1 MAEKLERGS
10 SAIGAPSAP
19 APPPPP
25 RKSIARRRTTSSSN
39 NNRRSTSLR
48 NRATG
53 RNTSSGSRHT
63 NSESTPRRPTGNT
76 KVIAP
81 PAPPPPPKP
90 PTNAAWLGS
99 DTTYQRQAAAY
110 KKALADYQAE
120 QGLSR
125 TDYETGYQ
133 NQRRDIG
140 LSKTDAL
147 SDLQNDYAS
156 RGLLRSSLYNTD
168 VGQLNQ
174 QYQNQY
180 TDLDKQRTGFLDQ
193 LMQSLTGFKNEQS
206 TQTQNAMAE
215 ALRRK
220 AEKYNL

>member
-1 MAEKLERGS
+1 MANRDESGGGVS
-10 SAIGAPSAP
+10 ITPP
-19 APPPPP
+19 APPPPT
-25 RKSIARRRTTSSSN
+25 RRVARRRTTSSGN
-39 NNRRSTSLR
+39 TGGNTHRNTSVR

-53 RNTSSGSRHT
+53 VGNT
-63 NSESTPRRPTGNT
+63 TPSRPTGNT

-90 PTNAAWLGS
+90 PTNAAYLGS

-110 KKALADYQAE
+110 KKALTDFQAE

-125 TDYETGYQ
+125 TDYDTSYQ

-147 SDLQNDYAS
+147 TNMQNDYAS

-193 LMQSLTGFKNEQS
+193 LMQQLTGFRNEQS
-206 TQTQNAMAE
+206 TQSQNAMAE

>member
-1 MAEKLERGS
+1 MSFKEEKGGGVS
-10 SAIGAPSAP
+10 ITPPST
-19 APPPPP
+19 PPPPS
-25 RKSIARRRTTSSSN
+25 RTKVARRRTSSSSN
-39 NNRRSTSLR
+39 NTHRNTAVR

-53 RNTSSGSRHT
+53 HSRSNSRTSD
-63 NSESTPRRPTGNT
+63 STPRRPTGNT
-76 KVIAP
+76 KVIQP

-99 DTTYQRQAAAY
+99 DTTYQRQSAAY

-140 LSKTDAL
+140 LSKADAL
-147 SDLQNDYAS
+147 QDLQNDYAS

-168 VGQLNQ
+168 MGQLNQ
-174 QYQNQY
+174 QFQNQY

-193 LMQSLTGFKNEQS
+193 LMQQLTGFKNEQS
-206 TQTQNAMAE
+206 TQQQNAMAE

-220 AEKYNL
+220 AERYNL

>member
-1 MAEKLERGS
+1 MERLERGS
-10 SAIGAPSAP
+10 SPVGPP

-25 RKSIARRRTTSSSN
+25 ARRKIARRRTVSNNSSSSN
-39 NNRRSTSLR
+39 THRNNSLR

-53 RNTSSGSRHT
+53 HSNSRDMQG
-63 NSESTPRRPTGNT
+63 STPRRPTGNT
-76 KVIAP
+76 KVITP

-90 PTNAAWLGS
+90 PTNAAYLGS

-110 KKALADYQAE
+110 KKALADYSAE

-125 TDYETGYQ
+125 TDYDTGYQ
-133 NQRRDIG
+133 NTRRDIG
-140 LSKTDAL
+140 LSKADAME
-147 SDLQNDYAS
+147 DLQNDYAS

-168 VGQLNQ
+168 LGELNQ

-193 LMQSLTGFKNEQS
+193 LMQQLTGFKNEQS
-206 TQTQNAMAE
+206 TQLQNAMAE